1 MAEQQ
6 PRVPNLEELDE
17 QQAHRFLTEV
27 SFADLSPDE
36 VYHVNHPDNYLMEMP
51 QSGERIRG
59 GRT

>member
-1 MAEQQ
+1 
-6 PRVPNLEELDE
+6 VPNLEELDE